1 MEENV
6 SAHVAVYGR
15 VQGVFFRAETQRQAS
30 LHGVSGWVRNK
41 PDGSVEA
48 VFEGARSDVIAV
60 VNWCK
65 KGPPAAR
72 VEHVDVA
79 WREYEGLGNAFVV
92 QY

>member
-1 MEENV
+1 MKEKV
-6 SAHVAVYGR
+6 KAHVAVYGR

-30 LHGVSGWVRNK
+30 LHGVSGWVRNN

-48 VFEGARSDVIAV
+48 VVEGARSDVIAV

-72 VEHVDVA
+72 VERIDVA
-79 WREYEGLGNAFVV
+79 WREYEGTGDAFVV
-92 QY
+92 R